1 MEPPRGALAKISNF
15 ICFLPYFTGLL
26 LLGTIKGVI
35 FCPLAC
41 LIITIGNSAIILGLW
56 PIHCFWTCYCILRS
70 KQLGPGLKLVLVLC
84 MPIPLILWPV
94 LGIAGSVVGGIAYGF
109 LSPIFATFDAVGEEK
124 TNEFFHC
131 FYDGTWSTVK
141 GSFTIVR
148 DFKDVCFHSYL
159 SYMDDLQH
167 QEPAEGKYHEIRL
180 LYLPGTV
187 VVAVLGFMVDMLMI
201 SLIAL
206 YKSPYMLF
214 KGWHRLFH
222 DLIGREG
229 PFLETIC
236 VPFAGLAIILWP
248 LAVVGAVLAS
258 MLSSIFLGAFAGV
271 VVYQECSIWL
281 GLCYVVASL
290 AIYDEYSNDIL
301 DMQEGSCFPRPN
313 YRRQKARLSKTSSLA
328 ASISKPAPIKG
339 PPARTVSLKDTIIE
353 LNPLE
358 LLNGLF
364 DECQRYGESMV
375 SEGLI
380 IPQDIEDAKASRGSG
395 VISIGLP
402 TYCLLQV
409 LLRSVKANS
418 MGILLR
424 DNTEVTSTN
433 KPKDAFYDWFLNPLL
448 VIKEQI
454 KAENVNVAEEDYL
467 CKLVLLSADPERFKN
482 SYLGPPPETE
492 RKRAELEALARRLR
506 GITKSI
512 SRYPTFRRR
521 FDTLVKKLSEDL
533 ARKNI
538 GSKSNGGSRS
548 IKRSK
553 SAFVRKPSQKSFK
566 SEKASNGSVQGSQH
580 APRDVDIA

>member
-1 MEPPRGALAKISNF
+1 MEPPRGALAKIWNF
-15 ICFLPYFTGLL
+15 ICFLPYFFGLL
-26 LLGTIKGVI
+26 LLGNFKGVI

-56 PIHCFWTCYCILRS
+56 PIHCFWTCHCILRS

-84 MPIPLILWPV
+84 MPIPLVLWPV
-94 LGIAGSVVGGIAYGF
+94 VGIAGSVIGGIAYGF
-109 LSPIFATFDAVGEEK
+109 LSPIFATFDAVGEGK
-124 TNEFFHC
+124 TDKFFHC
-131 FYDGTWSTVK
+131 FYDGTWSTIK

-148 DFKDVCFHSYL
+148 DFGDFCFHSYL
-159 SYMDDLQH
+159 SYMNDLWH
-167 QEPAEGKYHEIRL
+167 QGPAGGKYYEIRL

-187 VVAVLGFMVDMLMI
+187 IIGVFGFMVDMLMI

-214 KGWHRLFH
+214 RGWHRLFH

-271 VVYQECSIWL
+271 VVYQESSFWL
-281 GLCYVVASL
+281 GLCYVMASL
-290 AIYDEYSNDIL
+290 SIYDEYSNDIL
-301 DMQEGSCFPRPN
+301 DMREGSCFPRPN
-313 YRRQKARLSKTSSLA
+313 YRRQKAELSKTSSRA
-328 ASISKPAPIKG
+328 ASFKRA
-339 PPARTVSLKDTIIE
+339 PARADSIKDTIIE
-353 LNPLE
+353 LKPIQ
-358 LLNGLF
+358 LLDGLF
-364 DECQRYGESMV
+364 DECQRHGESMV
-375 SEGLI
+375 AEGLI
-380 IPQDIEDAKASRGSG
+380 TPRDIEDAKASRGSG

-433 KPKDAFYDWFLNPLL
+433 RPKNAIFEWFLNPLL
-448 VIKEQI
+448 IIKEQI
-454 KAENVNVAEEDYL
+454 KAETLNVAEEDYL
-467 CKLVLLSADPERFKN
+467 CKLVLLVADPERFKN
-482 SYLGPPPETE
+482 SYIGPPPEPE

-521 FDTLVKKLSEDL
+521 FDALIKILLEDL
-533 ARKNI
+533 AKKNI
-538 GSKSNGGSRS
+538 GNKSNGGSRS
-548 IKRSK
+548 ISTSRSK
-553 SAFVRKPSQKSFK
+553 SAIVRIFSQKSFK
-566 SEKASNGSVQGSQH
+566 VEKSNDGSV
-580 APRDVDIA
+580 

>member
-1 MEPPRGALAKISNF
+1 MEPPRGALAKIWNF
-15 ICFLPYFTGLL
+15 ICFLPYFIGLL
-26 LLGTIKGVI
+26 LLGNFKGVI

-56 PIHCFWTCYCILRS
+56 PIHCFWTCHCILRS

-84 MPIPLILWPV
+84 MPIPLVLWPV
-94 LGIAGSVVGGIAYGF
+94 VGIAGSVIGGIAYGF
-109 LSPIFATFDAVGEEK
+109 LSPIFATFDAVGEGK
-124 TNEFFHC
+124 TDKFFHC
-131 FYDGTWSTVK
+131 FYDGTWSTIK

-148 DFKDVCFHSYL
+148 DFGDFCFHSYL
-159 SYMDDLQH
+159 SYMNDLWH
-167 QEPAEGKYHEIRL
+167 QGPAEGKYYEIRL

-187 VVAVLGFMVDMLMI
+187 IIGVLGFMVDMFMI

-214 KGWHRLFH
+214 RGWHRLFH

-236 VPFAGLAIILWP
+236 VPFAGLAIIFWP
-248 LAVVGAVLAS
+248 LAVAGAVLAS

-271 VVYQECSIWL
+271 VVYQESSFWL
-281 GLCYVVASL
+281 GLCYVMASL
-290 AIYDEYSNDIL
+290 SIYDEYSNDIL
-301 DMQEGSCFPRPN
+301 DMREGSCFPRPN
-313 YRRQKARLSKTSSLA
+313 YRRQKAELSKTSARA
-328 ASISKPAPIKG
+328 ASFKR
-339 PPARTVSLKDTIIE
+339 PPARADSIKDTIIE
-353 LNPLE
+353 LKPIQ
-358 LLNGLF
+358 LLDGLF
-364 DECQRYGESMV
+364 DECQRHGESMV

-380 IPQDIEDAKASRGSG
+380 TPRDIEDAKASRGSG

-433 KPKDAFYDWFLNPLL
+433 RPKNAIFEWFLNPLL
-448 VIKEQI
+448 IIKEQI
-454 KAENVNVAEEDYL
+454 KAENLNVAEEDYL
-467 CKLVLLSADPERFKN
+467 CKLVLLGADPERFKN
-482 SYLGPPPETE
+482 SYIGPPPEPE

-521 FDTLVKKLSEDL
+521 FDALIKVLLEDL
-533 ARKNI
+533 AKKNV
-538 GSKSNGGSRS
+538 GNKSNGGSQS
-548 IKRSK
+548 ISTSRSK
-553 SAFVRKPSQKSFK
+553 SAIVRIFSQKSFK
-566 SEKASNGSVQGSQH
+566 VEKSNDGSVQESQH